1 MGLSYECGNG
11 WIELKKSWAKK
22 NLGLDVYLCCPGPSL
37 SDVNP
42 DSFRIPGVFT
52 VGINTSY
59 PHIKPNLWIGMDK
72 PGCYDSRIWWEPFNK
87 ICRKSFWNEAV
98 GDYSLKNL
106 PNVLFADVSEASSPQ
121 EIFTRRAHDTSF
133 VWKKNTLITAL
144 HLIMWMGA
152 RRIFLVG
159 CDFGGEKDYYDD
171 RKLSDSHREYNKK
184 LYSQQVEYL
193 SWLKREAKKHGVSIH
208 SCSPSSPINKNIPY
222 IPLSE
227 ALEQSAA
234 NVPNINSTV
243 EHCLAVEQ
251 NAGPSVGPKGDKGVE
266 GEPGIED
273 PLLQVFVGAEPQ
285 ELVSSKTLEYTIFS
299 KSSIP
304 VTVQPLFE
312 ALKEKGL
319 QIPMPSDPA
328 NRPKTN
334 FSFHRW
340 CIPALCGY
348 KGKALYCDSDQIVFE
363 DVAKLLELF
372 KKYPDKSVIILSDK
386 KNYIETSVMLI
397 DCERARWDIEQIVDR
412 LNSNELNYN
421 SLMFEMGHMKPWE
434 YIVGVDRAWNSLD
447 HYVEGETKLLHY
459 TNRTTQPWIKGLS
472 EHTNLWLSKLK
483 LAIQNGY
490 LSKELVQKYVKK
502 KLIGKTCLKAL
513 E

>member
-1 MGLSYECGNG
+1 MGLSYNCGKG
-11 WIELKKSWAKK
+11 RVELTKSWAKK

-37 SDVNP
+37 ANVNP
-42 DSFRIPGVFT
+42 EDFKIPGVFT
-52 VGINTSY
+52 VGLNTSY
-59 PHIKPNLWIGMDK
+59 PYIKPNLWIGMDK
-72 PGCYDSRIWWEPFNK
+72 PGCYDPRLWWEPFNK
-87 ICRKSFWNEAV
+87 ICRKPFWNETV
-98 GDYSLKNL
+98 GDYALKDL
-106 PNVLFADVSEASSPQ
+106 PNVLFADISKADNIK

-133 VWKKNTLITAL
+133 VWRKNTLITAL
-144 HLIMWMGA
+144 HFIIWMGA

-171 RKLSDSHREYNKK
+171 RELSDGNRQYNKR
-184 LYSQQVEYL
+184 LYSQQVECI
-193 SWLKREAKKHGVSIH
+193 SSLKKDAVKYGIDIR
-208 SCSPSSPINKNIPY
+208 SCTPSSPVNEKISY
-222 IPLSE
+222 LPLEE
-227 ALEQSAA
+227 ALDQSSKR
-234 NVPNINSTV
+234 VPIINSPI
-243 EHCLAVEQ
+243 EHCLNINQ
-251 NAGPSVGPKGDKGVE
+251 NAGPSAGPKGDKGVE

-273 PLLQVFVGAEPQ
+273 PPLQVFIGAEPQ

-299 KSSIP
+299 QSSIP
-304 VTVQPLFE
+304 VTVKPLFE
-312 ALKEKGL
+312 ALKEKEL
-319 QIPMPSDPA
+319 QIPVPNDPA

-340 CIPALCGY
+340 CIPALCNY

-372 KKYPDKSVIILSDK
+372 KEYPDKSVIILSDK
-386 KNYIETSVMLI
+386 KHYIETSVMLI
-397 DCERARWDIEQIVDR
+397 DCERARWDIGQIVDK

-434 YIVGVDRAWNSLD
+434 YIVGVDSAWNSLD
-447 HYVEGETKLLHY
+447 HYVEGKTKLLHY
-459 TNRTTQPWIKGLS
+459 TNRATQPWIKGLS

-490 LSKELVQKYVKK
+490 LSKELVERYVKK
-502 KLIGKTCLKAL
+502 NIIGKTCLKAL